1 MTRYGAI
8 SDSGCQDLEA
18 WRILWARRREE
29 GLVGDFQ
36 QSLAYHRPTVTPARE
51 TMTWE
56 ARTDQP
62 APEDAIEKRAQP
74 WATTQDGYVGIG
86 ARSVDE

>member
-36 QSLAYHRPTVTPARE
+36 QSLLYHRP

-62 APEDAIEKRAQP
+62 APEDAIEKRGQP
-74 WATTQDGYVGIG
+74 WATTQDGCVEID
-86 ARSVDE
+86 ARLADE